1 MKYFIPRLC
10 SLALLCVASITWAAE
25 TNLPAPMQDQ
35 KVEKQVDLKIPKPDS
50 HIKKVDPKT
59 VKLESRVQKVE
70 PKNDPK
76 EVKPDSRI
84 RIVDYKRDE
93 VVTIYGYFGFV
104 TLVELE
110 ADEEIDADA
119 SSIGFVGPWE
129 VKPLRN
135 KFTIKPRWEEKTKG
149 VDGKEAAVPFPA
161 NVDSNL
167 LIVTDKRS
175 YLFTL
180 KCVSRCVASSVEA
193 KGMTYLLRF
202 RFPDPKFAGSD
213 DLAENK
219 RNYRYSAQS
228 MPGTEGDDPASVW
241 DDSTFT
247 YLRFYKLQEI
257 PAVFVVNPDGTESVV
272 DTSVQQGDTIVVP
285 RVVKTLILRK
295 GEKYATLIIKEDMP
309 ERTFGANNGTVVP
322 GAVKEVRKPK

>member
-1 MKYFIPRLC
+1 MKYFIRRLC
-10 SLALLCVASITWAAE
+10 SLALMCVASVSWAAD
-25 TNLPAPMQDQ
+25 TDSPSQKQPQKVDQ
-35 KVEKQVDLKIPKPDS
+35 KVNPKAVKPDARIS
-50 HIKKVDPKT
+50 KT
-59 VKLESRVQKVE
+59 E
-70 PKNDPK
+70 PKIDPK

-84 RIVDYKRDE
+84 RVLDYKRDE

-104 TLVELE
+104 TLVELDP
-110 ADEEIDADA
+110 DEEIDPDA
-119 SSIGFVGPWE
+119 SSVGFVGPWE

-135 KFTIKPRWEEKTKG
+135 RFTIKPRWEQKMKG
-149 VDGKEAAVPFPA
+149 LDGKEVEVPFPA

-180 KCVSRCVASSVEA
+180 KCVSRCIANSVEA

-202 RFPDPKFAGSD
+202 RYPDPKFAGSE

-241 DDSTFT
+241 DNGTFT

-257 PAVFVVNPDGTESVV
+257 PAVFVINPDGTESVV
-272 DTSVQQGDTIVVP
+272 DTSVQHGDTIVVP
-285 RVVKTLILRK
+285 RVQKTLMLRK
-295 GEKYATLIIKEDMP
+295 GDKYATLITREDP
-309 ERTFGANNGTVVP
+309 LERTFGANNGTVVP
-322 GAVKEVRKPK
+322 GGVKEVRKPK